1 MAKKTKSRIP
11 EKQEYNYRSTRR
23 GLGSGLILDSV
34 WTEQLKTHLGKEY
47 RNEKET
53 EATLQLTGFLEVFK
67 RNYKF
72 MATKQDMKRM
82 FMLSEKKRWDKGFG
96 LSREDAVARFFTGE
110 NPRQINLSA
119 RPSDLQ
125 AKRDYPNYAPR
136 FGSSKGKLSTKQIGA
151 QKVVKDLKQMLR
163 TLFSRGDGAKK
174 KVKTPN
180 MNIER
185 TVSKTIDKL

>member
-1 MAKKTKSRIP
+1 MRFSLLRKIKT
-11 EKQEYNYRSTRR
+11 EYNFTENLFVKARKNKIKES
-23 GLGSGLILDSV
+23 LDLV
-34 WTEQLKTHLGKEY
+34 KLKNAQL
-47 RNEKET
+47 
-53 EATLQLTGFLEVFK
+53 
-67 RNYKF
+67 
-72 MATKQDMKRM
+72 TKQDMKRM

-151 QKVVKDLKQMLR
+151 QKVVKELKQML
-163 TLFSRGDGAKK
+163 TALFSIGEDAKK
-174 KVKTPN
+174 RVKTPK